1 MRHYG
6 QAGHRESTAG
16 PRLLDSPA
24 MSTPELFYF
33 EGCPYAQR
41 VHLTLL
47 EKGVQYTPTAIDPQQ
62 RPPWFRDIS
71 PYGKSPLLR
80 HDGQVIYESGIIDQ
94 YLDEV
99 FPNPP
104 LLPADPYRRAMARIW
119 MDYCDTRFQPALYRL
134 LAGRKD
140 EGQRRDLLAVLMDC
154 FRFMETEGL
163 QQLGAAPFWMGAH
176 PTLVDIHFLPFFERF
191 ALCEELAGAAWPTDC
206 PRLRQWYDTMTARPS
221 FIATRHTL
229 DFHLDRLY
237 RREAQQSAH

>member
-1 MRHYG
+1 MLHYE
-6 QAGHRESTAG
+6 QARRRESTASRG
-16 PRLLDSPA
+16 LLDWPA
-24 MSTPELFYF
+24 MSTPELVYF

-47 EKGVQYTPTAIDPQQ
+47 EKGVEYMSTAIDPEQ
-62 RPPWFRDIS
+62 RPPWFHDIS

-80 HDGQVIYESGIIDQ
+80 HDDHVIYESGIIAQ

-99 FPNPP
+99 FPTPP
-104 LLPADPYRRAMARIW
+104 LLPADPWRRALARIW
-119 MDYCDTRFQPALYRL
+119 MDYCDTRFQPAVYRL

-140 EGQRRDLLAVLMDC
+140 EAQRRDLLAALMDS

-163 QQLGAAPFWMGAH
+163 QKLGAAPFWMGTH
-176 PTLVDIHFLPFFERF
+176 PTLVDTHFLPFFERF
-191 ALCEELAGAAWPTDC
+191 ALCEELAGATWPADC
-206 PRLRQWYDTMTARPS
+206 PRLRQWYDTVTARPS

-237 RREAQQSAH
+237 RRETQQSAH